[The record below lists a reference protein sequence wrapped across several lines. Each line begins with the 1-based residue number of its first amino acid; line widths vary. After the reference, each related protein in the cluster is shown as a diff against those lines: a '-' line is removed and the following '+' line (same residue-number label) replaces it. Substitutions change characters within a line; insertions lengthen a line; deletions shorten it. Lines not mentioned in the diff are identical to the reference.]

1 MGKGNFPLKIINW
14 GYFSPYRNMAI
25 DEALLTSRREDNS
38 IVFRVYGWKPYSVS
52 IGFFQS
58 VEEINLDYLRKKN
71 IPFVRRP
78 TGGKGVYHANEI
90 TYSIVIPSSHEI
102 YKLSTVESFK
112 VISRIFLNFLTR
124 LGFKPQI
131 TKRSGGRHSFC
142 FSSSNY
148 YEISIYGKKIVGS
161 AQRRKREGI
170 LQHGS
175 IPISLEMEEIKRIFY
190 LKDTSFFTSLDR
202 YIPSVK
208 LQSLLDILISEV
220 KELFGKDGISY
231 LEKPEEGIIHLA
243 NKLEK
248 EKYSTHLW
256 NYKA

>member
-14 GYFSPYRNMAI
+14 GCFSPYRNMAI
-25 DEALLTSRREDNS
+25 DEALLASRREDNS
-38 IVFRVYGWKPYSVS
+38 IIFRVYGWKPYSVS
-52 IGFFQS
+52 IGFFQP
-58 VEEINLDYLRKKN
+58 VEEINLEYLKEKN

-124 LGFKPQI
+124 LGLKPQI
-131 TKRSGGRHSFC
+131 TKKSGGKHGFC

-161 AQRRKREGI
+161 AQRRRKEGI

-175 IPISLEMEEIKRIFY
+175 IPITLEVEEIKRIFY

-202 YIPSVK
+202 YLPHVK
-208 LQSLLDILISEV
+208 LQWLLDILTSEV
-220 KELFGKDGISY
+220 KELFGKDGATY
-231 LEKPEEGIIHLA
+231 LKEPEEGIIDLVD
-243 NKLEK
+243 KLEK
-248 EKYSTHLW
+248 EKYSTHSW
-256 NYKA
+256 NYRI

>member
-1 MGKGNFPLKIINW
+1 MEKRNFPLKIINW
-14 GYFSPYRNMAI
+14 DYFSPYRNMAI
-25 DEALLTSRREDNS
+25 DEALLVSKREDSS

-58 VEEINLDYLRKKN
+58 VKEINLEYLKEKN

-102 YKLSTVESFK
+102 YKLNTVESFK
-112 VISRIFLNFLTR
+112 FISKIFINFLR
-124 LGFKPQI
+124 KLGLNPEI
-131 TKRSGGRHSFC
+131 TKKSGGKHSFC

-148 YEISIYGKKIVGS
+148 YEISVYGKKIIGS
-161 AQRRKREGI
+161 AQRRRREGL

-175 IPISLEMEEIKRIFY
+175 IPITLEMEEIKRIFY
-190 LKDTSFFTSLDR
+190 LDDTSFFTSLDR
-202 YIPSVK
+202 YIPNVK
-208 LQSLLDILISEV
+208 LQSLLDILTNEAR
-220 KELFGKDGISY
+220 ELFGKDKVSY
-231 LEKPEEGIIHLA
+231 LEKPEEGIDDLV

-248 EKYSTHLW
+248 EKYSTHSW
-256 NYKA
+256 NYRI